1 MIYIKDNVEN
11 KINEWKEWSICVVTD
26 FDRTITS
33 GDSNSSWGVISKS
46 NLVSLEYLKDR
57 TDLYNYYRPI
67 EIDENIEYT
76 QKNKLMIEW
85 WNKHIELFKKYKFSK
100 EIINEVANNSEAMI
114 LRQGAKEFLKQ
125 LYEKDIPVII
135 ISAGIGNFIESFLK
149 KNNCYYKNII
159 IISNFIKF
167 ENDIAIGVLGDVIH
181 SLNKDEFLVSP
192 KINSIIENRKNIILL
207 GDSISDIKM
216 VKEESRDNALK
227 IGFLE
232 EQIEENLKY
241 YKNEF
246 DIVCT
251 NNTGYEE
258 LTSKIL
264 SLKKK

>member
-67 EIDENIEYT
+67 EIDENIEYI

-114 LRQGAKEFLKQ
+114 LRQGSKEFLKQ

-159 IISNFIKF
+159 IILIYIFTF
-167 ENDIAIGVLGDVIH
+167 V
-181 SLNKDEFLVSP
+181 
-192 KINSIIENRKNIILL
+192 NII
-207 GDSISDIKM
+207 
-216 VKEESRDNALK
+216 V
-227 IGFLE
+227 
-232 EQIEENLKY
+232 
-241 YKNEF
+241 
-246 DIVCT
+246 
-251 NNTGYEE
+251 
-258 LTSKIL
+258 
-264 SLKKK
+264 